1 MVLPF
6 IPEDSE
12 LIDDIEPL
20 MAGEKNPLIVAD
32 LGARAVPVS
41 SEER

>member
-12 LIDDIEPL
+12 LIGDIEPL
-20 MAGEKNPLIVAD
+20 MAGEKEFLIAVYP
-32 LGARAVPVS
+32 GPQTVPVS
-41 SEER
+41 LKE

>member
-12 LIDDIEPL
+12 LIDDIEPFT
-20 MAGEKNPLIVAD
+20 ARGKERLIVVYS
-32 LGARAVPVS
+32 GSQTVPVS
-41 SEER
+41 LKE

>member
-6 IPEDSE
+6 IPEDCE

-20 MAGEKNPLIVAD
+20 MAGEQDPLIIVHP
-32 LGARAVPVS
+32 GAQSVPVS
-41 SEER
+41 

>member
-1 MVLPF
+1 MLPF

-20 MAGEKNPLIVAD
+20 MTREKERLIAVYP
-32 LGARAVPVS
+32 GPQTVPVS
-41 SEER
+41 LKE